1 MVACWL
7 LLVAC
12 RKKENDRED
21 QKTEKQAAA
30 ISANPA
36 VTKRPLHLPANR
48 VAIAAVTDTHPHHIK
63 HLAGHGANG
72 GANGLF
78 WWEFKRKVGMRG
90 EIR

>member
-1 MVACWL
+1 M
-7 LLVAC
+7 VAC
-12 RKKENDRED
+12 RKNENSRRDKKEGSNRR
-21 QKTEKQAAA
+21 QSVAILQA
-30 ISANPA
+30 
-36 VTKRPLHLPANR
+36 TKRSLHLPINR

-63 HLAGHGANG
+63 HLAGYGANG